1 MAQHAA
7 ALLST
12 ERTNRAAVN
21 GGGPVTYTDA
31 ASLGNAGGGSRVG
44 LGGTRVAGNG
54 TTQNNQ
60 NGTTTNGHSNGY
72 EKKAGVAAPAQTVT
86 APPPQLPP
94 SAPPP
99 SNNRTTNA
107 LATTTSNQTPNGDDV
122 IVIHVCDDNRR
133 INRDF
138 YCSRELL
145 LAHMCYFQEY
155 LCGETGYDDIDISVH
170 CDVQPFWWSYSSLLA
185 RSIELHTHAQNSHAA

>member
-72 EKKAGVAAPAQTVT
+72 EKKAGRREDGRHRQPR
-86 APPPQLPP
+86 LWWCLF
-94 SAPPP
+94 
-99 SNNRTTNA
+99 A
-107 LATTTSNQTPNGDDV
+107 LAVVPAKP
-122 IVIHVCDDNRR
+122 RR
-133 INRDF
+133 LLAAGH
-138 YCSRELL
+138 SRERHCRA
-145 LAHMCYFQEY
+145 AH
-155 LCGETGYDDIDISVH
+155 LHI
-170 CDVQPFWWSYSSLLA
+170 PA
-185 RSIELHTHAQNSHAA
+185 RG